1 MHKLAT
7 SFVLGYHGCSSAVA
21 EKVLSGENFKPSK
34 NDFDWLGEG
43 AYFWEANPRR
53 GLHYYREYC
62 ARNNIDA
69 NDATVV
75 GAVIDL
81 ANCLDLTTSSSVEIV
96 KESYELTAA
105 VFKQAGQPIP
115 TNGRLPDLL
124 TRRLDCAVINM
135 LFTSRKKSSLPL
147 FDTVRG
153 IFIEGEPIYPGAGIR
168 EKTHIQIAV
177 RNPDCI
183 KGVFKVKKSDI
194 GE

>member
-1 MHKLAT
+1 M
-7 SFVLGYHGCSSAVA
+7 LGYHGCSSEVA
-21 EKVLSGENFKPSK
+21 DKVLAGENFKPSK

-43 AYFWEANPRR
+43 AYFWEANPLR

-62 ARNNIDA
+62 ARKKLDSS
-69 NDATVV
+69 DGTVV

-81 ANCLDLTTSSSVEIV
+81 GNCLDLTTSASVEIL
-96 KESYELTAA
+96 KESYELTR
-105 VFKQAGQPIP
+105 VSFEQVGVPLP
-115 TNGRLPDLL
+115 SNGKEPDLL
-124 TRRLDCAVINM
+124 TRRLDCAVINL
-135 LFTSRKKSSLPL
+135 LFTSRAQKKLPL

-177 RNPDCI
+177 RNPECI
-183 KGVFKVKKSDI
+183 KGVFRVKPAEI